1 MFEKDS
7 SLTVKHGLATRLH
20 RWNSYCS
27 GRGLFTPHMK
37 CYFTYRLIHKEIV
50 DDIEFRDTSSKNR
63 DQRMERMDYAFDD
76 KISNKTENSSSCIIE
91 SRNFKSKS
99 DVEDLIELDWF
110 LLTSANLSQ
119 AAWGVAEKS
128 NTQLYI
134 KSFEIGVLFIPQ
146 RIKTTKRMFS
156 CTPSHRILGYDIDSK
171 TDGNY
176 GKITG
181 HTNICKGRSS
191 SSSSSN
197 SGDNNFENFDG
208 IRTRFIVS
216 RCTDSERTE
225 KFLCDSDK
233 GANNNG
239 NRKKYAEIRINSEI
253 QNIYFPIPFKVPPD
267 PYDFQHKGNV
277 ERIEKAHGGQY
288 FDNKNVI
295 RNEED
300 IRVQTGE
307 QPWVWNRAYTGLRD
321 RYGRTLQEYRG
332 N

>member
-7 SLTVKHGLATRLH
+7 SRTVKHGLATRLH

-37 CYFTYRLIHKEIV
+37 CYFTYRLVHNEIE
-50 DDIEFRDTSSKNR
+50 DDIDTSKNI
-63 DQRMERMDYAFDD
+63 DQRMNRIDYPFDD
-76 KISNKTENSSSCIIE
+76 KKSNKSEDNSSFMNGI
-91 SRNFKSKS
+91 RNHKSKS
-99 DVEDLIELDWF
+99 DVEDFVELDWF

-119 AAWGVAEKS
+119 AAWGVGEKS

-134 KSFEIGVLFIPQ
+134 KSYEIGVLYIPQ

-171 TDGNY
+171 SDRNHAKINEYTNFSR
-176 GKITG
+176 GK
-181 HTNICKGRSS
+181 SS

-197 SGDNNFENFDG
+197 SGDNNFENFDD
-208 IRTRFIVS
+208 IKTRFIVS
-216 RCTDSERTE
+216 RCTDNERTE
-225 KFLCDSDK
+225 KFLGDSDK
-233 GANNNG
+233 DANNDG
-239 NRKKYAEIRINSEI
+239 NRKKCAEIRINCGI

-267 PYDFQHKGNV
+267 PYDFQHKGNIG
-277 ERIEKAHGGQY
+277 RIEKAHGEQY
-288 FDNKNVI
+288 FDNKNVG

-300 IRVQTGE
+300 IRIQTGE
-307 QPWVWNRAYTGLRD
+307 QPWVWDRAYTGLRD
-321 RYGRTLQEYRG
+321 RYGRTVQEYRG